1 VSDFLLICLD
11 KRNILASASADK
23 KVKVW
28 DVATGTCKI
37 TMEHHTKEVQAVAWN
52 HYAPEVLLSGS
63 FDQTV
68 VMVTVLF
75 HGFTFVCSGLFPLQ

>member
-1 VSDFLLICLD
+1 MSDFLLICLD

-37 TMEHHTKEVQAVAWN
+37 TMEHHTKE
-52 HYAPEVLLSGS
+52 
-63 FDQTV
+63 
-68 VMVTVLF
+68 
-75 HGFTFVCSGLFPLQ
+75 CSL